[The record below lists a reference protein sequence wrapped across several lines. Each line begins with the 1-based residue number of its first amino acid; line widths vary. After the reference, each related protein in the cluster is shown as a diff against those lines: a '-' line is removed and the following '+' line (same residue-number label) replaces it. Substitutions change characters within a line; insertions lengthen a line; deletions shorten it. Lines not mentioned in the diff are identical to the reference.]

1 MNAAPKWFVPV
12 AILAV
17 LWNLL
22 GCVAFAG
29 DQMLTAEDIARLPP
43 EQQAMY
49 AARPAWAV
57 LATGAAVLGGLLGSL
72 GLALRKRWARPLL
85 VLSLVGLVA
94 QDIGMFG
101 LTDAVRNAG
110 PAPLVMQ
117 GVVLAIAIGLVL
129 LARKAVHRGW
139 IA

>member
-29 DQMLTAEDIARLPP
+29 DLMLTADDVARLPP

-49 AARPAWAV
+49 AARPAWTV